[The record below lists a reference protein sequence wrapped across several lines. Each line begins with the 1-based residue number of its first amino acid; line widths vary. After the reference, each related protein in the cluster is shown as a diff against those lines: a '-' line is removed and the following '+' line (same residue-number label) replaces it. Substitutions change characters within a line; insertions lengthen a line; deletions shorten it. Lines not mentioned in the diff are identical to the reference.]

1 MDSKAHTT
9 TPFYNT
15 NSDNN
20 EKEKPM
26 NRYEDLDVSNPC
38 PRCPVI
44 LLLDTSGSMSGAP
57 VDELNR
63 GLSQFIQETTADEAA
78 SRSVELE
85 VITFD
90 DSAEVALPF
99 TAINDVDPEFDPLE
113 ADGMTSMGAALRLA
127 AQHLHERRKLYRNA
141 GISSYRPWV
150 ILMTDGG
157 PNDDWEQSATE
168 MRTLGEQGNIQ
179 YLGIA
184 IGDNADLNILN
195 NILPSQ
201 PGPIRL
207 QGLRFRQFFR
217 WLTDSLKS
225 VSASA
230 VSQQDDVQFHD
241 ITDWGDL

>member
-1 MDSKAHTT
+1 
-9 TPFYNT
+9 
-15 NSDNN
+15 
-20 EKEKPM
+20 
-26 NRYEDLDVSNPC
+26 
-38 PRCPVI
+38 
-44 LLLDTSGSMSGAP
+44 
-57 VDELNR
+57 
-63 GLSQFIQETTADEAA
+63 
-78 SRSVELE
+78 
-85 VITFD
+85 
-90 DSAEVALPF
+90 
-99 TAINDVDPEFDPLE
+99 
-113 ADGMTSMGAALRLA
+113 MTSMGAALRLA